1 MKKIFFIGIVFL
13 ACSNLMLAQSGETGF
28 GIKAGISH
36 NTNGDLKDL
45 TNGETY
51 DADAA
56 VGYHVGVFGTIDLP
70 IIYLRPELIYT
81 KTTSEYD
88 GADFEMD
95 RLDVPVLVGIEVI
108 GPLHVFA
115 GPNLQYIFN
124 TELGNLDTTDPKDD
138 LSIGLHAGLGVQLGR
153 FGIDAR
159 YARGFSD
166 NEIGIINENVE
177 NTPTLQ
183 TLDTKAEELIISLSY
198 QF

>member
-1 MKKIFFIGIVFL
+1 MKKIFFLGIVFL
-13 ACSNLMLAQSGETGF
+13 ACSNFMLAQSGETGF

-45 TNGETY
+45 ASGDTY

-56 VGYHVGVFGTIDLP
+56 VGYHIGFFGTIDLP
-70 IIYLRPELIYT
+70 IIYLRPELVYT

-88 GADFEMD
+88 GADFDMH
-95 RLDVPVLVGIEVI
+95 RLDVPVLVGIELI

-124 TELGNLDTTDPKDD
+124 TELENQSITDPEND
-138 LSIGLHAGLGVQLGR
+138 LSIGLHVGLGVQLGKL
-153 FGIDAR
+153 GIDAR

-166 NEIGIINENVE
+166 NEIGIINDNVNNSAE
-177 NTPTLQ
+177 LQ